1 MAKSDGPVYVF
12 ITYQLEPG
20 VTMEEFR
27 EFSKEVDQPIASVQP
42 GVIEYEHFEIEGADE
57 GKPDVDIVEVIV
69 AESWDAWLEV
79 DNRPEMKPIFEGFLR
94 MAKDDTVK
102 TFYGSK
108 IEPKD
113 G

>member
-1 MAKSDGPVYVF
+1 MAS
-12 ITYQLEPG
+12 T
-20 VTMEEFR
+20 
-27 EFSKEVDQPIASVQP
+27 VDDRCNLHPRLLSAD
-42 GVIEYEHFEIEGADE
+42 EEGADE
-57 GKPDVDIVEVIV
+57 GESDVDIVEVIV

-79 DNRPEMKPIFEGFLR
+79 DHRPEMKPIFEGFLR
-94 MAKDDTVK
+94 MAKDDTVT